1 MNEPHNTSF
10 SDRLKVAAEAKKAML
25 AKFKPKPAVTDP
37 HFEERAAMR
46 AAEIEKVRLERAEAK
61 AAAKQALADAEEAR
75 RQADAEREAA
85 ELEAKRG
92 QRKERKALTKAEAK
106 AARDARYAA
115 RKARR

>member
-10 SDRLKVAAEAKKAML
+10 SDRLKASAEAKKAML

-75 RQADAEREAA
+75 RQA
-85 ELEAKRG
+85 EAKRG